1 MTEHNINNSNIS
13 YSFQVFSLCAL
24 SMSRHLLYLAILMT
38 LKYNDVKTKQ
48 CENEQRC
55 TCRFTEDI
63 GTAVGCHNAKLN
75 VSEACSLCQKI
86 RNIYELDLSENDLS
100 DIPDF
105 CFKSCKILVEL
116 NLSRNNLKK
125 CSANTFAGLS
135 NLKILNLNNN
145 ILIEDGNFSG
155 PETFKSVR
163 NLEEL
168 HLQNN
173 IYLNHDNKTLYYL
186 SNIPHDVFPSLQY
199 LYVDGLPNAY
209 FSSNFRKYERLHEID
224 FSRDSAFCNIIGLT
238 NRSFEN
244 VPNIKTLNLSNCNIT
259 SIEAG
264 TFSPLKE
271 LKYLNLSRN
280 MALGLTTL
288 RNVSYGL
295 QFTKIDI
302 LDYSKVYKTFGL
314 STELRRCDM
323 WFLRNT
329 TLREFYLNSNRI
341 SLVEANALYL
351 LPSSLKIFWA
361 EDNLLSYGPFALQIG
376 CMQKLER
383 LELSKQQYVH
393 SVTSYNNELHVHEKM
408 KIPTSSCEIPK
419 TCFNQSICPYLEDEH
434 FLKPFPT
441 FPASLVTLTLRHLN
455 LRYQQSV
462 LKVPLTIKNNIESI
476 DLSDNIMFNWSGS
489 FIYLNKL
496 KYLDLSDNFCTDV
509 TADFFA
515 NAPFLES
522 LNASN
527 NKIGHRLA
535 ADIAGSIFKPLRN
548 IRKLNL
554 SNNWIEH
561 LPKNIFIHLSTLQ
574 ILDVSF
580 NRISNVSFI
589 PESMKKLTGVYLQQN
604 KIQTLPFKLL
614 HQLESNYR
622 STGENVS
629 IDLSNNEI
637 RMSCNNIAF
646 LSWMIDHTQ
655 YFINIHSYTFIQDDG
670 QTKSYKDMALS
681 LRALQKGCQTYALV
695 IIAAAVFITLF
706 FAVVFGGVCYR
717 FRWRLRFFYYMT
729 KARYLGYQQV
739 HNKEFQ
745 KVYQYDAFISYSDE
759 DYSFVKD
766 EMIPRL
772 EGEWGL
778 SLCIHQR
785 DFLPGHYI
793 TENILQAITESK
805 KTVILLSPS
814 FLKSKWCI
822 YEFNMAR
829 MESIYSREDEN
840 VVFAIMFEAIDM
852 TYISLEMR
860 RCLES
865 ESFLKFPTK
874 ESEIPYF
881 WQMLKQAL
889 GGTKI

>member
-1 MTEHNINNSNIS
+1 
-13 YSFQVFSLCAL
+13 
-24 SMSRHLLYLAILMT
+24 MSRHLLYLAILVV
-38 LKYNDVKTKQ
+38 LKCNDVNTKQ
-48 CENEQRC
+48 YGKEQRC

-63 GTAVGCHNAKLN
+63 GTAVNCHNANLN
-75 VSEACSLCQKI
+75 VSEVCSLCQNI
-86 RNIYELDLSENDLS
+86 RNIYVLDLSENNLS
-100 DIPDF
+100 NIPDF
-105 CFKSCKILVEL
+105 CFKTCKRLVEL

-125 CSANTFAGLS
+125 CSANTFSGLS

-163 NLEEL
+163 NLGEL

-173 IYLNHDNKTLYYL
+173 IYLNHDNKTIYYL
-186 SNIPHDVFPSLQY
+186 SNIAHNAFPSLQY
-199 LYVDGLPNAY
+199 LYLDGLPNAY
-209 FSSNFRKYERLHEID
+209 FSSNFRTFERLNEID
-224 FSRDSAFCNIIGLT
+224 FSRDSSNCSIIGLT

-244 VPNIKTLNLSNCNIT
+244 IPNIRTLNLSSCNIT

-264 TFSPLKE
+264 TFSTLKE

-280 MALGLTTL
+280 MALGFTTL

-295 QFTKIDI
+295 QFTKIDT

-341 SLVEANALYL
+341 SLVEPNALYL
-351 LPSSLKIFWA
+351 LPPSLKIVWV

-376 CMQKLER
+376 CMKNLQR
-383 LELSKQQYVH
+383 LEMSKQQYTH
-393 SVTSYNNELHVHEKM
+393 PVTTYNNELHVHEKM
-408 KIPTSSCEIPK
+408 TIPKSSCEIPK
-419 TCFNQSICPYLEDEH
+419 TCFNQSNCPYLEGEQ
-434 FLKPFPT
+434 FLSLFSAT
-441 FPASLVTLTLRHLN
+441 FPASLVTLTLRHSN
-455 LRYQQSV
+455 LRYQRSE
-462 LKVPLTIKNNIESI
+462 LKVPLTIKNDIVSI

-515 NAPFLES
+515 NTPFLES

-527 NKIGHRLA
+527 NKIGHKLA
-535 ADIAGSIFKPLRN
+535 ADIKGSIFKPLTN

-554 SNNWIEH
+554 SNNWIDH
-561 LPKNIFIHLSTLQ
+561 LPENVFIHLSTLQ

-580 NRISNVSFI
+580 NRIPNVTFI
-589 PESMKKLTGVYLQQN
+589 PESMTKLTGLYLQQN
-604 KIQTLPFKLL
+604 KIQTLPLKLL
-614 HQLESNYR
+614 HQLESNSR
-622 STGENVS
+622 NTGENVS
-629 IDLSNNEI
+629 MDLSKNDL
-637 RMSCNNIAF
+637 RMSCNNIDF
-646 LSWMIDHTQ
+646 LSWMTIHTQ
-655 YFINIHSYTFIQDDG
+655 YFINIHSYTFRQDNG

-681 LRALQKGCQTYALV
+681 LTALQKSCQTYALV
-695 IIAAAVFITLF
+695 IISAAVLITLF
-706 FAVVFGGVCYR
+706 FAVVIGGICYR

-745 KVYQYDAFISYSDE
+745 KVYQYDAFISYSHE
-759 DYSFVKD
+759 DYLFVKD

-772 EGEWGL
+772 EEEWGF

-793 TENILQAITESK
+793 AENILQAITESK
-805 KTVILLSPS
+805 MTVILLSPS

-829 MESIYSREDEN
+829 MESIYSREGEN
-840 VVFAIMFEAIDM
+840 VVFVIMYEDIDM
-852 TYISLEMR
+852 AYISLEMQ

-865 ESFLKFPTK
+865 ESFLKFPTD
-874 ESEIPYF
+874 ESEVPYF

-889 GGTKI
+889 GGSRL